1 MYDNGVRIVT
11 LPHTTW
17 MLTGQI
23 QREFPELKVKNTILR
38 EVTRPNEIV
47 NLAKAGFY
55 YINLDRDLMRDRDS
69 LLRIK
74 KAKEYCAS
82 IGKPVKISLLSN
94 EWCWGGCPI
103 MPEHYHYNMVREKD
117 DPQYFNDSIKNSAI
131 NVIITTGG
139 SGLTDRDST
148 VDILDEFIEK
158 EIPGFGEIFR
168 MISFKK
174 GV

>member
-1 MYDNGVRIVT
+1 
-11 LPHTTW
+11 

-74 KAKEYCAS
+74 KAKN
-82 IGKPVKISLLSN
+82 I
-94 EWCWGGCPI
+94 
-103 MPEHYHYNMVREKD
+103 VR
-117 DPQYFNDSIKNSAI
+117 
-131 NVIITTGG
+131 
-139 SGLTDRDST
+139 L
-148 VDILDEFIEK
+148 
-158 EIPGFGEIFR
+158 
-168 MISFKK
+168 
-174 GV
+174 